1 MDTQRLLAAIPAE
14 ADGWFVALDEMILH
28 EDEAVSGLAD
38 ELAALLTTLDDGE
51 RITPEDA
58 RACGFRW
65 ADLETLFEA
74 GILAVLDDDADARW
88 KVRFAP
94 LDDVR
99 LAMGAA

>member
-14 ADGWFVALDEMILH
+14 ADGWCVALDEMILH
-28 EDEAVSGLAD
+28 EDEAVFGLAD

-74 GILAVLDDDADARW
+74 GILAVLDDADARW

-99 LAMGAA
+99 LAMVTA